1 MELKSNLKNKRR
13 PTPLQGVTLVMLCI
27 YCASVIIL
35 FLWSLV
41 SSFRSHSDILENA
54 FSLKGTWSI
63 ESWSNVFNKLAMA
76 KWIDGEKHNV
86 YFEEMFLNSVLYS
99 VGSSFLMTFCTAL
112 MAYCT
117 SKYKGTVSSIIYYT
131 VLVTMIFP
139 VVGNLASMLEVTQ
152 ALHFYDS
159 ILGLCL
165 MRFGFNNIYY
175 FIFYAAFEKIS
186 WDYAEAAFIDGAS
199 HFAVFFKVMLP
210 LVANLFGTVFILNF
224 IGAWNDFETAYMFL
238 PNHPTVSVVLYAV
251 VVSGGS
257 LVIHP
262 DTPTQIAT
270 AFMVFLPI
278 LALFIGFKNKIM
290 ANLTEGGIKG

>member
-1 MELKSNLKNKRR
+1 MKTQLNCNKKRR
-13 PTPLQGVTLVMLCI
+13 PKPLQGITFVLLCV
-27 YCASVIIL
+27 YCATVLIL

-41 SSFRSHSDILENA
+41 SSFKSEIDIITNPFGLDA
-54 FSLKGTWSI
+54 SWSI
-63 ESWSNVFNKLAMA
+63 ESWTNVFNKLAST
-76 KWIDGEKHNV
+76 KWIDGEKYNV
-86 YFEEMFLNSVLYS
+86 FFEEMFLNSVLYS
-99 VGSSFLMTFCTAL
+99 VGSSFLMTFCTAI

-117 SKYKGTVSSIIYYT
+117 SKYKGPVSTVIYYT
-131 VLVTMIFP
+131 VLVTIIFP
-139 VVGNLASMLEVTQ
+139 VVGNLASMLEVTK
-152 ALHFYDS
+152 ALGFYDS

-199 HFAVFFKVMLP
+199 HFKVFFKVMLP

-238 PNHPTVSVVLYAV
+238 PNHPTVSVILYAV

-257 LVIHP
+257 LIIHP
-262 DTPTQIAT
+262 DAPMQIST

-278 LALFIGFKNKIM
+278 LLLFIGFKDKIM
-290 ANLTEGGIKG
+290 SNLTEGGIKG